1 MELSSGLSP
10 QRGTGIAVSPRAVR
24 NVLLLVVVALTVI
37 GTATVLYVYLL
48 ADEGYESTYL
58 TRGYYLVFDPRGDL
72 SLHDWFST
80 VALLACA
87 AISALIAL
95 ITRARRGPYLLHWIV
110 LSLILLLLSA
120 DEAAALHERASD
132 ALRNPEGG
140 NPWLEP
146 WVGPAAALIV
156 VYGFVYLRF
165 VLDLPPR
172 VRRVLVSGV
181 VVLIAGAVGFEVL
194 ESHLASNVG
203 VAANTLGYALVETA
217 EQFLEM
223 LGVVILVYGLMLHL
237 SAFEEDA
244 GIRIRREPG
253 S

>member
-1 MELSSGLSP
+1 MELSSGRSP
-10 QRGTGIAVSPRAVR
+10 QRGTGIAVSPRTVR
-24 NVLLLVVVALTVI
+24 NVLLLVVMALTVV
-37 GTATVLYVYLL
+37 GTLTVLYVHVL
-48 ADEGYESTYL
+48 ADKGYESTYL
-58 TRGYYLVFDPRGDL
+58 TRRFYLVFDPRGDL

-87 AISALIAL
+87 ALTALVAL

-110 LSLILLLLSA
+110 LSLIFLLLSA

-132 ALRNPEGG
+132 ALRNPGGG

-172 VRRVLVSGV
+172 VRRLLVSGV
-181 VVLIAGAVGFEVL
+181 VILIAGAVGFEVL
-194 ESHLASNVG
+194 ESHLASNLE

-223 LGVVILVYGLMLHL
+223 LGVVIIIYALMLHL
-237 SAFEEDA
+237 SSVEE
-244 GIRIRREPG
+244 GMSITIRREPG